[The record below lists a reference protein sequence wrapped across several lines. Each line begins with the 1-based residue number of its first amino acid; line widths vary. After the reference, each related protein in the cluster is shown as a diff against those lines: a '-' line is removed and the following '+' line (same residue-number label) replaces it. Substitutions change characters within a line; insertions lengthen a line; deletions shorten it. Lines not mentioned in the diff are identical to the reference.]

1 MLNQIE
7 LTNFGP
13 LAKVQWDNLGPI
25 NLIIGGNGS
34 GKTFLMKACYC
45 AMRTLEAYKRGNDPR
60 TAPEILVEKLR
71 WTFESDKIGDLVS
84 KGKDVEGPLE
94 SRIRLDGKDFRYSF
108 GKDTTKQIQSL
119 ENHVPPRDN
128 SNSIFLPAK
137 EVLSLHQVILRS
149 RERDQLFGFDDT
161 YLDLARALGDDT
173 TRGKNFQAF
182 ARARQMLEDML
193 GGKVDRDKETGGW
206 HFRQKQGNLKFPIW
220 ITSEGIKKIAILDRL
235 LGNRYLDQH
244 SIVFIDEPEAALH
257 PSAISTLMDII
268 SLLADF
274 GIQFFLASH
283 SYFVVKKLY
292 LIAQKQQM
300 SIWAA
305 LGNKEN
311 QWTYT
316 DLRQG
321 MPDNSIINESIDL
334 YKQEVELT
342 LR

>member
-13 LAKVQWDNLGPI
+13 LGQVKWDHLGPI
-25 NLIIGGNGS
+25 NPIIGGNGA

-45 AMRTLEAYKRGNDPR
+45 TMRTLEAYKRGGEPR
-60 TAPEILVEKLR
+60 TAAEILAEKLR
-71 WTFESDKIGDLVS
+71 WTFETGKIGDLVT
-84 KGKDVEGPLE
+84 KGKGVEGPLV
-94 SRIRLDGKDFRYSF
+94 SRIRLDGNDFQYSF
-108 GKDTTKQIQSL
+108 GKDTTKVIHSL
-119 ENHVPPRDN
+119 ENHVPPRDK

-149 RERDQLFGFDDT
+149 RDRDQLFGFDDT
-161 YLDLARALGDDT
+161 YLDLVRALGD
-173 TRGKNFQAF
+173 RPSGGKNYQAF
-182 ARARQMLEDML
+182 ARARQTLEDML
-193 GGKVDRDKETGGW
+193 GGKVDQDQETGRW
-206 HFRQKQGNLKFPIW
+206 YFRQGNLKFPIW
-220 ITSEGIKKIAILDRL
+220 MTSEGIKKIAILDRL

-244 SIVFIDEPEAALH
+244 SIVFIDKPESALH
-257 PSAISTLMDII
+257 PSAISTFMDII
-268 SLLADF
+268 ALLADF

-283 SYFVVKKLY
+283 SYFVVEKLY

-300 SIWAA
+300 SIPAA

-311 QWTYT
+311 EWVYT

-342 LR
+342 LG